1 MTERPWLF
9 ASRWLA
15 VLALVAYCLWRSIAA
30 AAAYFGSADAYSYL
44 SAWRS
49 AARDA
54 PSGRLALLCADAHN
68 ISPVERSRMV
78 AMSWERAPSPLD
90 VIDQTSD
97 LEAVDCVLSSIWHP
111 APIGRRLES
120 SGFSAVS
127 ANEYVKTWSRASD
140 SRYIPCRRPLGA
152 SIHREIAAL
161 AVELQLLLIVF
172 ALFLGLRDI
181 RWWKLIAP
189 IVVASVLGAV
199 ALSHPLLAPNGLGVY
214 GGKAKLLFECGG
226 MPGEFLNSA
235 GGMALQPSYPPGL
248 TLLAYFHFA
257 LSGGCGDRL
266 VQMLVVFAMAALCL
280 VMLRRAARPLDAL
293 PVALFCLSPVSVRMT
308 SGFCAEPF
316 AALMLL
322 LGWNAICRGSLFA
335 GALALGLAGM
345 FRPEAGVVAA
355 IFALGACFVR
365 GGIQGK
371 IFAIALSVAPTVVW
385 VAASRLLGY
394 GRIADWNFCIAPNLG
409 HVAYAVWCEAKALGM
424 FVVPIAAVAFLVRPF
439 CKPCLAQDAVSA
451 LVPMLVLLA
460 AVPLACAFHTSRHSQ
475 WMMDN
480 TIPRLLWYISAV
492 PLAALVQKS
501 RHGKYQRGDSRKL
514 KASRKYT

>member
-1 MTERPWLF
+1 MTERPRLF

-15 VLALVAYCLWRSIAA
+15 VSALAAYCLWRSIAA

-49 AARDA
+49 AARNA
-54 PSGRLALLCADAHN
+54 PSGRLALLCADAYS

-78 AMSWERAPSPLD
+78 VMSWERAPDPIGA
-90 VIDQTSD
+90 IDQTGA
-97 LEAVDCVLSSIWHP
+97 LEPVDCVLSANWHP
-111 APIGRRLES
+111 TSVAMRLES
-120 SGFSAVS
+120 WGFSVVS
-127 ANEYVKTWSRASD
+127 TNEYVKTWSRASD
-140 SRYIPCRRPLGA
+140 PRHIPCRRPLGT
-152 SIHREIAAL
+152 SIHREVAAL
-161 AVELQLLLIVF
+161 AVELLLLLIVF
-172 ALFLGLRDI
+172 ALFFGLRDI
-181 RWWKLIAP
+181 AWWKLSAT

-214 GGKAKLLFECGG
+214 GRKAKLLFECGG

-280 VMLRRAARPLDAL
+280 VVLRKAARPLDAL
-293 PVALFCLSPVSVRMT
+293 PVVLFCLSPVSVRMT

-322 LGWNAICRGSLFA
+322 LGWDAICRGRLSV
-335 GALALGLAGM
+335 GALVLGLAGM
-345 FRPEAGVVAA
+345 FRLEAGVVAA
-355 IFALGACFVR
+355 VFALGACAVR
-365 GGIQGK
+365 GGVRGRLS
-371 IFAIALSVAPTVVW
+371 AIALSVAPTVAW
-385 VAASRLLGY
+385 VAASGWLGY

-409 HVAYAVWCEAKALGM
+409 HVAYAAWCEARLLGVS
-424 FVVPIAAVAFLVRPF
+424 VVPIAVLALLVRPF
-439 CKPCLAQDAVSA
+439 DRPCLSRDLAVA
-451 LVPMLVLLA
+451 LASMSLLLA
-460 AVPLACAFHTSRHSQ
+460 AIPLACSFHASPHAH

-480 TIPRLLWYISAV
+480 TIPRLLWYASAV
-492 PLAALVQKS
+492 PLAVLVQ
-501 RHGKYQRGDSRKL
+501 REHGRRF
-514 KASRKYT
+514 RN

>member
-44 SAWRS
+44 SDWRF
-49 AARDA
+49 AARTA
-54 PSGRLALLCADAHN
+54 PGGRLALLCADVHS

-78 AMSWERAPSPLD
+78 AMSWERAPSPID
-90 VIDQTSD
+90 VIDQSSD
-97 LEAVDCVLSSIWHP
+97 LEPVNCVLSSIWHP
-111 APIGRRLES
+111 ASIGRRLES

-127 ANEYVKTWSRASD
+127 TNEYVKTWSRASY
-140 SRYIPCRRPLGA
+140 SMHIPCRRPLGA

-172 ALFLGLRDI
+172 ALFFGLRDI
-181 RWWKLIAP
+181 RLWKLIAP

-214 GGKAKLLFECGG
+214 GGKAKLLYECGG
-226 MPGEFLNSA
+226 MPGEFLDSA

-266 VQMLVVFAMAALCL
+266 VQLLVVFAVAALCFA
-280 VMLRRAARPLDAL
+280 MLRRAERPLDAL

-308 SGFCAEPF
+308 SGFYAEPF

-322 LGWNAICRGSLFA
+322 LGWNAICRASLFA

-345 FRPEAGVVAA
+345 FRLEAGVVAA

-365 GGIQGK
+365 GGIRGK

-385 VAASRLLGY
+385 VAAARLLGY

-439 CKPCLAQDAVSA
+439 CKPCLAQGAVSA

-460 AVPLACAFHTSRHSQ
+460 TIPMFCAFHTSQHAQ

-492 PLAALVQKS
+492 PLAVLVQKKS
-501 RHGKYQRGDSRKL
+501 TQQIPARG
-514 KASRKYT
+514 

>member
-44 SAWRS
+44 SDWRF
-49 AARDA
+49 AARTA
-54 PSGRLALLCADAHN
+54 PGGRLALLCSDPHG
-68 ISPVERSRMV
+68 ITPIERSRLV
-78 AMSWERAPSPLD
+78 AMAWERAPAPIAAVAAKGDLKD
-90 VIDQTSD
+90 VD
-97 LEAVDCVLSSIWHP
+97 VVLASIWISRP
-111 APIGRRLES
+111 VQEWLKA
-120 SGFSAVS
+120 SGFSIS
-127 ANEYVKTWSRASD
+127 ATNEFVCTWSGAGAVGRDADVGGSRTSRA
-140 SRYIPCRRPLGA
+140 
-152 SIHREIAAL
+152 REILAL
-161 AVELQLLLIVF
+161 AVELALMLFAVALISPLENIGKWHIAAA
-172 ALFLGLRDI
+172 AL
-181 RWWKLIAP
+181 
-189 IVVASVLGAV
+189 VAVAIGTV

-214 GGKAKLLFECGG
+214 GGKAKLLYECGG
-226 MPGEFLNSA
+226 MPGEFLDSA

-266 VQMLVVFAMAALCL
+266 VQLLVVFAMAALCL
-280 VMLRRAARPLDAL
+280 VMLRRAERPLDAL
-293 PVALFCLSPVSVRMT
+293 PVALFCLTPVSVRMT

-322 LGWNAICRGSLFA
+322 TGWNTICRGSLFA

-365 GGIQGK
+365 GGIRGK

-424 FVVPIAAVAFLVRPF
+424 FVVPIAAVAFLARPF

-451 LVPMLVLLA
+451 LVPMLFLLA
-460 AVPLACAFHTSRHSQ
+460 AVPLACAFHTSQHSQ

-492 PLAALVQKS
+492 PLAVLVQKKS
-501 RHGKYQRGDSRKL
+501 
-514 KASRKYT
+514 T